1 MQNLLLHYSMMSSI
15 RDDASS
21 ASKSTKRPHGSSMS
35 KNTQSAEV
43 YSSEPSLKRQ
53 KTVRT
58 YTSLSST
65 AASVA
70 THPLRDISAQ
80 SSLLKYTPTVSS
92 YEVSL
97 QPDSRIPESVL
108 PADFFGDAKFSPP
121 VGIDDGDHG
130 RIPNFA
136 TGHDASHLDNE
147 EWAAFEAEIAQIQSD
162 SRTNSQEAT
171 ISASVISAAPVL
183 KVDAGSA
190 SSASMTDPTTESR
203 VSTFEVDREDAQ
215 NKLVDEFEQMEN
227 LEERVRK
234 LKQQREAIRK
244 HAVPVTSEHVK
255 SIQDAGDKDVESD
268 DYEDEDEDDWIHL
281 SRR

>member
-1 MQNLLLHYSMMSSI
+1 MSST
-15 RDDASS
+15 
-21 ASKSTKRPHGSSMS
+21 SKSTKRPHGSSMS
-35 KNTQSAEV
+35 KSTQSTEV
-43 YSSEPSLKRQ
+43 YLNEPSLKRQ

-65 AASVA
+65 ASSDA
-70 THPLRDISAQ
+70 THLLRDVSAQ
-80 SSLLKYTPTVSS
+80 GSLLKSAPTVSS

-108 PADFFGDAKFSPP
+108 PADFFGDAKFTTP
-121 VGIDDGDHG
+121 VSIDDGNDG
-130 RIPNFA
+130 GMPDFA
-136 TGHDASHLDNE
+136 HRHDASHLDNE

-162 SRTNSQEAT
+162 SQTTNLEAT
-171 ISASVISAAPVL
+171 ASSLVISAAPVL
-183 KVDAGSA
+183 KGDAGTA
-190 SSASMTDPTTESR
+190 SSASLADSIPETR
-203 VSTFEVDREDAQ
+203 VSTFEIDREDAQ

-244 HAVPVTSEHVK
+244 LALPPTSEEVK
-255 SIQDAGDKDVESD
+255 STHDAGEEDVESD
-268 DYEDEDEDDWIHL
+268 DDDAEDEEDWIHL